1 MKYLSRKLFAVVL
14 VVAVL
19 SAGLALT
26 ACNNTYNNACESGH
40 NFVLTSTTATC
51 TESGTEFYSCA
62 NCKETK
68 LEEVAAYGHN
78 YNKNVCERC
87 ADTLTDLSQFSE
99 SYRNEMAD
107 KLLISA
113 PHTAEMDTWV
123 TSTRLL
129 QEAVA
134 RVAECENKV
143 AQAQTEYDNA
153 IKQANESHSAA
164 DVSKATAA
172 QLELLKAQ
180 SELKQAEADLKDS
193 KTSYKYSCEG
203 YAWNLAIVGIKA
215 SDTTNYAVNHSLEFL
230 VSTEMAALDTA
241 TVPTWYSQIIN
252 SIKSITGIDIKTGA

>member
-14 VVAVL
+14 AVAVF
-19 SAGLALT
+19 SAGLTLT
-26 ACNNTYNNACESGH
+26 ACNDTYNNACESGH

-51 TESGTEFYSCA
+51 TESGTETYTCA

-68 LEEVAAYGHN
+68 TEAAAAYGHN

-99 SYRNEMAD
+99 SYRNEIAD
-107 KLLISA
+107 KLLLSA
-113 PHTAEMDTWV
+113 PHTAEMDAWV

-134 RVAECENKV
+134 NVSENESKV

-153 IKQANESHSAA
+153 IKQANESHSTA

-172 QLELLKAQ
+172 QTALLKAQ
-180 SELKQAEADLKDS
+180 SELKQAEAELKDS

-215 SDTTNYAVNHSLEFL
+215 SDATTYTVNHSLEFL
-230 VSTEMAALDTA
+230 MSTEMTALDTA
-241 TVPTWYSQIIN
+241 TAPTWYENIVSNIETL
-252 SIKSITGIDIKTGA
+252 TGINIKK